1 MALYVPLIS
10 ELSVPHGLIL
20 YIRLSVC
27 SPLLPPK
34 DISGWFGRPSK
45 LTKGSFEVCSRST
58 TSAGGS
64 FTEEASI
71 HEGFVRSAMST
82 RGSSLGTEV
91 YGSGGVVRSAT
102 STKGS
107 SAAERHTDTQQC
119 RLPADVHRSKNPVYR
134 STALRTLRRSPP
146 LTVRPAPSSTDD
158 DRAWRRAATTC
169 GDTTSSP
176 SSSSS

>member
-34 DISGWFGRPSK
+34 DISGWFSRPSK
-45 LTKGSFEVCSRST
+45 LTKGSFEACSRST

-71 HEGFVRSAMST
+71 PEGFVRSAMST
-82 RGSSLGTEV
+82 RGSLLGTEV
-91 YGSGGVVRSAT
+91 YGSGSVVRSAT

-107 SAAERHTDTQQC
+107 SAAE
-119 RLPADVHRSKNPVYR
+119 A
-134 STALRTLRRSPP
+134 
-146 LTVRPAPSSTDD
+146 
-158 DRAWRRAATTC
+158 
-169 GDTTSSP
+169 
-176 SSSSS
+176 SSSSEDESVLNSRPEPMPAPLSVPSRSEICASESLR